1 MLSETERKILKL
13 IKEHGKISRVDI
25 SRKTGLSKPVVSIVT
40 SRLIKNG
47 LIKEVGEGKSTK
59 KREDVLFLIEKRK
72 DKIQRMI
79 QKEGYHVIRQD
90 KHYRSW

>member
-13 IKEHGKISRVDI
+13 IKEHSKISRVDI

-59 KREDVLFLIEKRK
+59 KTGRRPISD
-72 DKIQRMI
+72 
-79 QKEGYHVIRQD
+79 
-90 KHYRSW
+90 